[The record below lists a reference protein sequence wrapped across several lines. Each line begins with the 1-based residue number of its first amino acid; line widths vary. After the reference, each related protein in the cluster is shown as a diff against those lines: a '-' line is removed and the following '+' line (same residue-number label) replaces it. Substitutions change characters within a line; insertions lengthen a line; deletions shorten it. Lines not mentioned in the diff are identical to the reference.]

1 MPPKLSIRGLEKAFE
16 INEGFGR
23 TRTVRAIER
32 MDLEVP
38 DGEFV
43 CVIGPSGCG
52 KSTLLMI
59 LAGLYPRTAG
69 EIALDGK
76 PLAGPGLNR
85 GVVFQDF
92 ALFPWLNVRSN
103 ILYGVRQ
110 KGVPAGKH
118 EAIARHY
125 IEMMSLQ
132 GFERTYPYRLSG
144 GMKQRVAIAR
154 ALALDPELLLMDEP
168 FGALDAQT
176 RSALQ
181 RALVDVWEKTRKTV
195 MFVTHDVREATYLA
209 DRVIVMSA
217 RPGRITAEVPIG
229 LPRPRDILSPGF
241 VEIERRLAGLIE
253 TQRPA
258 PQEPAGAPG
267 ARDGNPGQGMASHQ

>member
-1 MPPKLSIRGLEKAFE
+1 
-16 INEGFGR
+16 
-23 TRTVRAIER
+23 V
-32 MDLEVP
+32 DLEIP

-69 EIALDGK
+69 EIFLDGR

-92 ALFPWLNVRSN
+92 ALFPWLSVRSN

-110 KGVPAGKH
+110 KGVPPREH

-125 IEMMSLQ
+125 IEMMSLE
-132 GFERTYPYRLSG
+132 GFEHTYPYRLSG

-176 RSALQ
+176 RSSLQ
-181 RALVDVWEKTRKTV
+181 RVLVDVWQRTRKTV
-195 MFVTHDVREATYLA
+195 MFITHDVREATFLA

-217 RPGRITAEVPIG
+217 RPGRVTEEVRIP

-241 VEIERRLAGLIE
+241 VEIERKLAGLIE
-253 TQRPA
+253 SQRPA
-258 PQEPAGAPG
+258 AQEPAF
-267 ARDGNPGQGMASHQ
+267 ARRENEEESG

>member
-1 MPPKLSIRGLEKAFE
+1 MLPKLSIRGLEKAFE
-16 INEGFGR
+16 VNEGFGR
-23 TRTVRAIER
+23 TRTVRAIDR
-32 MDLEVP
+32 VDLEIP

-76 PLAGPGLNR
+76 PLSGPGLNR

-92 ALFPWLNVRSN
+92 GLFPWLTVRSN

-110 KGVPAGKH
+110 KGIPAGEH
-118 EAIARHY
+118 EAIAGHY
-125 IEMMSLQ
+125 IEMMSLH
-132 GFERTYPYRLSG
+132 GFEHTYPYRLSG

-176 RSALQ
+176 RSTLQ
-181 RALVDVWEKTRKTV
+181 RVLVDVWEKTQKTV
-195 MFVTHDVREATYLA
+195 MFITHDVREATYLA

-217 RPGRITAEVPIG
+217 RPGRITAEVRIA

-241 VEIERRLAGLIE
+241 VEIERKLAGLIE

-258 PQEPAGAPG
+258 PQEPAWTRGAEEESG
-267 ARDGNPGQGMASHQ
+267 

>member
-76 PLAGPGLNR
+76 PLSGPGLNR

-92 ALFPWLNVRSN
+92 GLFPWLTVRSN

-118 EAIARHY
+118 E
-125 IEMMSLQ
+125 
-132 GFERTYPYRLSG
+132 
-144 GMKQRVAIAR
+144 AIAR

-181 RALVDVWEKTRKTV
+181 RVLVDVWEKTQKTV
-195 MFVTHDVREATYLA
+195 MFITHDVREATYLA

-217 RPGRITAEVPIG
+217 RPGRITAEVRIA

-258 PQEPAGAPG
+258 PQEPAWTRGAEEESG
-267 ARDGNPGQGMASHQ
+267 